1 MRRYV
6 SHNLLPL
13 PAILVW
19 IAVGTG
25 CSVDDRLIEARA
37 WIADTG
43 GSMGGSTGVANG
55 DGGDGEGDRGTDSS
69 EVIADGS
76 DGTGNGTSDSDS
88 ELLTIAYCASIVD
101 WDALS
106 TSFENQ
112 VLALI
117 NEQRARGADCGSG
130 GSFASAGPLRF
141 NERLRCAAR
150 NHAKDMSER
159 NFFGHT
165 NLDGLSPAD
174 RVDLTQ
180 YDWIRWGE
188 NIAFGQR
195 TPQEVLDA
203 WMASDG
209 HCVNIMKPTFTES
222 GVGYFTGDRW
232 AQVFGTPR

>member
-1 MRRYV
+1 MRRHV
-6 SHNLLPL
+6 PSNLVPL
-13 PAILVW
+13 LAILIW
-19 IAVGTG
+19 FAVGTG
-25 CSVDDRLIEARA
+25 CSVDDRLIEARG
-37 WIADTG
+37 WITDTG

-55 DGGDGEGDRGTDSS
+55 DSGGVEGDRGTDSS
-69 EVIADGS
+69 EVVSDGS
-76 DGTGNGTSDSDS
+76 DGTGDGTSEADSA
-88 ELLTIAYCASIVD
+88 LLAIAYCAPIVD

-106 TSFENQ
+106 ASFENQ
-112 VLALI
+112 VLALV

-130 GSFASAGPLRF
+130 GSLAPAGPLRF

-188 NIAFGQR
+188 NIAFGQP
-195 TPQEVLDA
+195 TPQEVFDA
-203 WMASDG
+203 WMASDP

-222 GVGYFTGDRW
+222 GVGYFADRW
-232 AQVFGTPR
+232 TQVFGTPR